1 MTRTNS
7 RTSKKNKCQNT
18 AITLKLQLRA
28 NNDKGGTSSFWENG
42 QSERQSWRRK
52 TVRCARKHNSQLQR
66 REEKRHKEIRPRP
79 AGRERRRAG
88 SDPCWR
94 MPGSN
99 LCVVKVVESS
109 RFTLQLFKAATHG
122 APAIMRCVCMCV
134 CMCVCVCAQQVC
146 NRRNSSIN
154 NQWQNKETFVFRL
167 WGVTEYFS
175 FLEMIHEV
183 VKHIN
188 CCNSYLPTE
197 RQDRFFFGEVLRNVC
212 HTWVPADP
220 FALKQSGFGRL
231 CTLWPHGTYVS
242 ANQVHVEMLRS
253 KFSISCRDCAYGL
266 VRFRDF
272 SDEVRIRSCSDLK
285 YLLLLP
291 RRQLQNIPK
300 VNKITWFC

>member
-134 CMCVCVCAQQVC
+134 CMCVCVCAL
-146 NRRNSSIN
+146 NRFATGATQASTINDRIRKLSCLDFEAWLSI
-154 NQWQNKETFVFRL
+154 FL
-167 WGVTEYFS
+167 

-197 RQDRFFFGEVLRNVC
+197 RQDRFFL
-212 HTWVPADP
+212 
-220 FALKQSGFGRL
+220 GR
-231 CTLWPHGTYVS
+231 CYGMYATHGY
-242 ANQVHVEMLRS
+242 QL
-253 KFSISCRDCAYGL
+253 
-266 VRFRDF
+266 
-272 SDEVRIRSCSDLK
+272 IRSLWSRVGLEGFVLSGLMEPTFLRTRYMSKCYVLNFRFHAVTVLTVWSGLGISQMR
-285 YLLLLP
+285 LE
-291 RRQLQNIPK
+291 
-300 VNKITWFC
+300 